1 MFLSLPSQNSSNE
14 LEKQGICS
22 VEGNDVCADC
32 SAPSKHGKHPTF
44 PSTCLVYILLHF
56 YTHLSSSFIA
66 IHLSSSFIALHTSHP
81 PSLLHTPLILL
92 HYYTHLSS
100 SFIAIHTSH
109 PHSLLYTPL
118 ILLHCYTYLSS
129 SFITIHLSSSFIAI
143 HTSHPHSLLYT
154 PSILLHCYTHL
165 LSSFI
170 ATHLSSSFI
179 AMHTSHPPSL
189 LYIPLILLHCYTH
202 LSSSFIAIHTS
213 HPPSLLYTPL
223 ILLHCYTHLS
233 SFVAIHTSHH
243 LSLLYTPFIIS
254 APSSLLLFLSCLCL
268 FSSSPSPLLQ
278 HNNTLFHTCLY
289 RTGMGLPEPGLSPVH
304 RMFWGPQD
312 ARVTHLSLSIS
323 CIGRVD
329 TRADSCDGIHWQ
341 QGVQEHMG
349 SEEDQV
355 ETCST

>member
-66 IHLSSSFIALHTSHP
+66 IHLSFSFIALHTSHP

-129 SFITIHLSSSFIAI
+129 SFITIHLSSSFTAI

-165 LSSFI
+165 SSSFI

-213 HPPSLLYTPL
+213 HPSLLYTPL
-223 ILLHCYTHLS
+223 IIFHCYTHLS
-233 SFVAIHTSHH
+233 SYRH
-243 LSLLYTPFIIS
+243 LP
-254 APSSLLLFLSCLCL
+254 L
-268 FSSSPSPLLQ
+268 FSSSFLVFVYFPPPLPLSF
-278 HNNTLFHTCLY
+278 NTTIHYSILAYTEPEWASLNLGCLLCIECS
-289 RTGMGLPEPGLSPVH
+289 GVH
-304 RMFWGPQD
+304 RMLGSHIS
-312 ARVTHLSLSIS
+312 RVRSLALDEWTPELIAVMVSIGNKVS
-323 CIGRVD
+323 KSIWEAKKIKLRPAAHNA
-329 TRADSCDGIHWQ
+329 TR
-341 QGVQEHMG
+341 
-349 SEEDQV
+349 
-355 ETCST
+355 